1 MEARRRWLAG
11 TLLALAVV
19 EAVLLGWLG
28 GEGREGFRRLVC
40 LDDSTIY
47 LEVARALAA
56 TGRLIPSIRT
66 PGYPAFLASAFAIA
80 GPDAGLFLAITLQ
93 LTLNLLFA
101 FLVWRLIENLTP
113 EADPATLSLATLVAG
128 WAGLG
133 MAFLVMSDFLAGLL
147 FTLFVFGFLFA
158 RSRLEYAFAGAA
170 LLAAT
175 LTRPT
180 FTLLPLLL
188 PVLAWLAGRVVRPP
202 GAWAVAFFAACS
214 LTATGFSTALQY
226 RVDGYAGPS
235 PVVTE
240 NLQRAVERA
249 YSAEPDAA
257 LATREGFEAAI
268 AARAG
273 RPFGDLSRGAQER
286 YARALFRETLAARPG
301 RVLGQA
307 ATAAAKYLLAPI
319 EAVPALLA
327 RRLDAADDYVATVR
341 PFLAVLSMPLWLLAL
356 WPPAGESRRMAWY
369 AFTILLLGVTVA
381 VTALAPMQGERI
393 RFPILPL
400 MMSIAV
406 WNAGALRNRLAWR
419 RRAAPAGG
427 AAPGV

>member
-1 MEARRRWLAG
+1 MIHERRRWLVG
-11 TLLALAVV
+11 TLLALVVV
-19 EAVLLGWLG
+19 ETVLLCWLG
-28 GEGREGFRRLVC
+28 RQGQEGFRRLVC

-47 LEVARALAA
+47 LEVARALAV
-56 TGRLIPSIRT
+56 TGRLIPSIRP
-66 PGYPAFLASAFAIA
+66 PGYPAFLATALAIA
-80 GPDAGLFLAITLQ
+80 GPDVGLIVAIALQ

-113 EADPATLSLATLVAG
+113 EADPAALSLATLVAG

-158 RSRLEYAFAGAA
+158 RTRLEFAGAGAA
-170 LLAAT
+170 LMAAT

-188 PVLAWLAGRVVRPP
+188 PVLARLAGRVVRPA

-214 LTATGFSTALQY
+214 LAATGLSTALQY

-249 YSAEPDAA
+249 YSGEPGAA
-257 LATREGFEAAI
+257 MATREGFEAAI
-268 AARAG
+268 TARAG
-273 RPFGDLSRGAQER
+273 RPFRDLSRSEQER
-286 YARALFRETLAARPG
+286 FARALFRETVAARPG

-307 ATAAAKYLLAPI
+307 ATAAVKYLLAPI

-327 RRLDAADDYVATVR
+327 RHLNAGDDYVATVR
-341 PFLAVLSMPLWLLAL
+341 PFLAVLCMPLWLLAL
-356 WPPAGESRRMAWY
+356 WPPAGGSRRLAWY
-369 AFTILLLGVTVA
+369 AFTILLLGFTLA
-381 VTALAPMQGERI
+381 ITALAPMQGERI
-393 RFPILPL
+393 RFPILAL
-400 MMSIAV
+400 MMPIAV
-406 WNAGALRNRLAWR
+406 WNARSLRTRLAWR
-419 RRAAPAGG
+419 RSAAPAG
-427 AAPGV
+427 